1 MEYSRHLFPR
11 KEHFSCDPPLSV
23 RDDYGNCIDFVNEK
37 WVLQGPKTLL
47 LAGFIVS
54 VLAACWTVVFF
65 GSEGRARKKSTSADK
80 EGWFKKHSIKAAM
93 AFALW

>member
-1 MEYSRHLFPR
+1 MGTVS
-11 KEHFSCDPPLSV
+11 
-23 RDDYGNCIDFVNEK
+23 IFVNEK

-54 VLAACWTVVFF
+54 VLAGCWTLVFF
-65 GSEGRARKKSTSADK
+65 GSEGRARKRVSSSDTEA
-80 EGWFKKHSIKAAM
+80 WFKKHSIKVAM